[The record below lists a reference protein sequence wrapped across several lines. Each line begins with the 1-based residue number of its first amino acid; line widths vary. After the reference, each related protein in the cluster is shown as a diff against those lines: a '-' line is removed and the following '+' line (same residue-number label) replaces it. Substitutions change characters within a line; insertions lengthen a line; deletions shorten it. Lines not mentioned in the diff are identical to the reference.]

1 MSMMPC
7 DGYCYG
13 SSVSVCKVL
22 SFSVLA
28 AGKRD
33 VSAVSSLQTGTE
45 MVARGYAETEPKR
58 NLCGSIWNQKEEP
71 SSKVVFDPATK
82 I

>member
-13 SSVSVCKVL
+13 SSVSVCKVFL

-28 AGKRD
+28 AGKRC
-33 VSAVSSLQTGTE
+33 VSSQLSANGHRNGRMGVCRDRTE
-45 MVARGYAETEPKR
+45 TQLVRLNLEPKGR
-58 NLCGSIWNQKEEP
+58 TI
-71 SSKVVFDPATK
+71 V
-82 I
+82 